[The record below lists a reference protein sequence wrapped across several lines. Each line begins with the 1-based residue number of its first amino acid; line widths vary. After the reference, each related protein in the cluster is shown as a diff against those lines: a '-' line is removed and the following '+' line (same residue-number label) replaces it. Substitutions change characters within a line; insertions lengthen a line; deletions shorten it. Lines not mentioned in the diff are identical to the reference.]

1 MANYKTM
8 ARLDEI
14 LADYNAQMV
23 ALNELDFADEIE
35 REVALFREK
44 LLNEKKA
51 VRDTQLREV
60 EISILAVKKVREYL
74 LTAEAEEEIEN
85 ATTEQSDFT
94 VQ

>member
-1 MANYKTM
+1 MADVKTM

-14 LADYNAQMV
+14 LAGYKAQMV
-23 ALNELDFADEIE
+23 ALQELDFADEIE

-60 EISILAVKKVREYL
+60 EISILAVNKVREYL
-74 LTAEAEEEIEN
+74 LTAEEEIEN

>member
-1 MANYKTM
+1 MADFKTM

-23 ALNELDFADEIE
+23 ALQELDFADEIE

-74 LTAEAEEEIEN
+74 LTEEEEIEN
-85 ATTEQSDFT
+85 ATTEQSNFT

>member
-1 MANYKTM
+1 MADVKTM

-14 LADYNAQMV
+14 LADYKAQMV
-23 ALNELDFADEIE
+23 ALQELDFADEIE

-60 EISILAVKKVREYL
+60 EISILAVNKVREYL
-74 LTAEAEEEIEN
+74 LTAEEEIEN

>member
-1 MANYKTM
+1 MADFKTM

-23 ALNELDFADEIE
+23 ALQELDFADEIE

-74 LTAEAEEEIEN
+74 LTEEEEIEN

>member
-1 MANYKTM
+1 MADFKTM

-23 ALNELDFADEIE
+23 ALQELDFADEIE

-74 LTAEAEEEIEN
+74 LTKEEEIEN